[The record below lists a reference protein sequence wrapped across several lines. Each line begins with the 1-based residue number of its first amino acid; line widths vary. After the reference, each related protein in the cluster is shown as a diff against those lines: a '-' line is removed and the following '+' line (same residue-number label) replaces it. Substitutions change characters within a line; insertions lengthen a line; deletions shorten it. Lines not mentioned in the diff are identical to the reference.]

1 MFVSKILKISICL
14 SCIIVFNSPLT
25 GQNDSTKLAFN
36 QVEVV
41 KNFEVKL
48 KDASRIQVPPT
59 FDTNKKPTLSY
70 NYEITPVPAN
80 IAYPEPEIRALAMQ
94 PDDPIFVN
102 NGFLKGGYGNR
113 KSPFAEAG
121 FHKTRKDIYNF
132 GVYGKY
138 FGINDE
144 EKVLNHK
151 MSDINLDVF
160 GSYVWKNNLRVS
172 GQFENDFT
180 VRQLWHEYLSQDSN
194 VVTRRINKNALE
206 VGLGNIEL
214 SKNKL
219 NYQAKTGFKTVRIN
233 DQKGSEQMFFVE
245 GEVEKHR
252 TENLAF
258 VLNAKFETIVLQS
271 ETWSS
276 LFNLHTEPH
285 IIWRIGKF
293 TSLVGASALW
303 SNDKS
308 AIFPKLSFSY
318 PVYKKHVQVFAGSDQ
333 KIFTNSVFQLTTYNP
348 FMNVGNYTLS
358 NTISKEVS
366 GGFKGEFSHIS
377 YQLTGGVKWTEN
389 HVFFQSD
396 SVDVIRLLPLFDNA
410 RFIFLSGNIEYQ
422 LTDKVTVGG
431 RMNQNFIKTD
441 SLASPWH
448 TPGLQC
454 TLFAKATF
462 FDNKL
467 RLNSN
472 FQYAQTYRF
481 LNELGNSELATPAL
495 FDLGIAAEYFP
506 LEYLGIYVKGD
517 NLFNNNFQRWQ
528 GYRNIGT
535 QVSGGIIFTF

>member
-1 MFVSKILKISICL
+1 MFVSKILKKSLYIFFVGSVVIPV
-14 SCIIVFNSPLT
+14 S
-25 GQNDSTKLAFN
+25 GQKDSTKLEFS

-48 KDASRIQVPPT
+48 KEANRIQVPPAY
-59 FDTNKKPTLSY
+59 DNEKKPSLSY
-70 NYEITPVPAN
+70 NYEITPVAAN
-80 IAYPEPEIRALAMQ
+80 MEYPDPEIRALAMQ
-94 PDDPIFVN
+94 PDDPVFVN
-102 NGFLKGGYGNR
+102 NGFVKGGYGNR

-121 FHKTRKDIYNF
+121 FHKTRKDIYNW

-180 VRQLWHEYLSQDSN
+180 TRQLWHESRSPDSN

-206 VGLGNIEL
+206 FGLGNIEL
-214 SKNKL
+214 SKSKL
-219 NYQAKTGFKTVRIN
+219 NYQAKTGFKTLRLN

-258 VLNAKFETIVLQS
+258 VVSAKFETIVLQS
-271 ETWSS
+271 ERWST
-276 LFNLHTEPH
+276 LFNLHADPH

-293 TSLVGASALW
+293 TSLIGASALW
-303 SNDKS
+303 SSDKS

-318 PVYKKHVQVFAGSDQ
+318 PIYKKHVQLFIGSDQ
-333 KIFTNSVFQLTTYNP
+333 KIFTNSVYHLTDYNP
-348 FMNVGNYTLS
+348 FMNAGNYSLS
-358 NTISKEVS
+358 NTISKEIF
-366 GGFKGEFSHIS
+366 GGVKGEFASIS
-377 YQLTGGVKWTEN
+377 YQLNAGVKMAEN

-396 SVDVIRLLPLFDNA
+396 SVDVIRLKPLFDDA
-410 RFIFLSGNIEYQ
+410 RFIFLSGNIEYR
-422 LTDKVTVGG
+422 LTDKVSIGG
-431 RMNQNFIKTD
+431 WLNQNFITTD
-441 SLASPWH
+441 TLESPWH
-448 TPGLQC
+448 TPALQC
-454 TLFAKATF
+454 NVFAKANF

-467 RLNSN
+467 RLNGN
-472 FQYAQTYRF
+472 LQFAQNYRF
-481 LNELGNSELATPAL
+481 LNTQGISELSAPAL
-495 FDLGIAAEYFP
+495 FDFGLAAEFFP
-506 LEYLGIYVKGD
+506 LEYLGMYVKGD
-517 NLFNNNFQRWQ
+517 NLFNNKYQRWQ
-528 GYRNIGT
+528 GYQNIGI